1 MFEVRSLV
9 LLVTK
14 DNKMGKGKHRNKR
27 KRSAPLT
34 SSPNPPITQSPAPQ
48 AVSTPR
54 RVPLKTIGAVII
66 AIMTVVGFW
75 NDIVGLRERLFPLKK
90 EPVVLS
96 ADRIDLRSKAIIPF
110 SVRNIGDI
118 DLYQVAIKLLLQS
131 AVLSVT
137 NDDIKVEFV
146 DVPKPI
152 ETPQPVSGDPFS
164 QVMVA
169 SQGVTIPGKDTS
181 GRDGLWVIIDHL
193 PPKQAATFRL
203 KNQSFEV
210 LPPGEHCLIAS
221 VAFYT
226 NTLPAPHMW
235 PDGSSGVLSPQL
247 GSMGI
252 KSIGPGKITVLSSS
266 YATQIYGADIVTNAQ
281 PLIRAGN
288 WDEAEKEYTRAIQK
302 NPSLG
307 VAYANRT
314 TVRLMKGNLQ
324 DAYQD
329 SLKTL
334 SLLPDDPLSHVHVAQ
349 CLRFLG
355 RYDEA
360 LTNYSKALSLSGT
373 NNAALIYERGVVLS
387 ELNRHVEARRDFDQ
401 SILLGYTN
409 EWVYYSK
416 GVTFLKE
423 NSISNAITEFNTA
436 ITMCS
441 GMAESYYARGYAF
454 AAANQFGPAAR
465 DLKEGMRLKPSL
477 RTVDIVA
484 AISDYEAIS
493 DTTSGREDVAISYFS
508 KVITN
513 NPMAYDAYNNRAVAY
528 LKKGDIEKA
537 MADYRAVTII
547 APSFSFTPY
556 FNLGMFEFNKGDIT
570 SAIPMFHESIKLNPE
585 HAESHFYLAVA
596 LGRLGRLSESA
607 PHLDT
612 ALKLKPSLAA
622 LLNLPVETNTLAQ
635 PHAAPLPRAP

>member
-1 MFEVRSLV
+1 M
-9 LLVTK
+9 
-14 DNKMGKGKHRNKR
+14 
-27 KRSAPLT
+27 
-34 SSPNPPITQSPAPQ
+34 
-48 AVSTPR
+48 
-54 RVPLKTIGAVII
+54 TII
-66 AIMTVVGFW
+66 GFW
-75 NDIVGLRERLFPLKK
+75 NDIVGLLERLFPKD
-90 EPVVLS
+90 PIVLS
-96 ADRIDLRSKAIIPF
+96 TERINLGSKAIVPF

-118 DLYQVAIKLLLQS
+118 DLYQVTIKLLLQS
-131 AVLSVT
+131 TILSVT
-137 NDDIKVEFV
+137 NDDIKVEIV
-146 DVPKPI
+146 DAPKPI
-152 ETPQPVSGDPFS
+152 EMPQPVSGDPFS

-169 SQGVTIPGKDTS
+169 SPALTISGKDLR

-235 PDGSSGVLSPQL
+235 PDGSSGFLTPRSD
-247 GSMGI
+247 SMGI
-252 KSIGPGKITVLSSS
+252 KSIGPGKMTILSSA
-266 YATQIYGADIVTNAQ
+266 YTTQIDGADIVTNAG
-281 PLIRAGN
+281 PLLIAGK
-288 WDEAEKEYTRAIQK
+288 WDAAEKEYTRAIQK

-314 TVRLMKGNLQ
+314 AVRLMKGNLQ

-329 SLKTL
+329 SLKAH
-334 SLLPDDPLSHVHVAQ
+334 SLMPDDRLSYVHIAQ
-349 CLRFLG
+349 CLRLLG
-355 RYDEA
+355 RHDEA

-387 ELNRHVEARRDFDQ
+387 ELNRHAEARRDFDQ
-401 SILLGYTN
+401 SILLGFTN

-436 ITMCS
+436 LSICS
-441 GMAESYYARGYAF
+441 DMADSYYARGCASVATTQYIEAC
-454 AAANQFGPAAR
+454 R
-465 DLKEGMRLKPSL
+465 DLKEAMRLNPAFKTASN
-477 RTVDIVA
+477 IA
-484 AISDYEAIS
+484 AMSNYEAIS
-493 DTTSGREDVAISYFS
+493 DATSGREDVAISCFS

-556 FNLGMFEFNKGDIT
+556 FNLGMFEFNKGNIT

-635 PHAAPLPRAP
+635 PHAAQLPRAP